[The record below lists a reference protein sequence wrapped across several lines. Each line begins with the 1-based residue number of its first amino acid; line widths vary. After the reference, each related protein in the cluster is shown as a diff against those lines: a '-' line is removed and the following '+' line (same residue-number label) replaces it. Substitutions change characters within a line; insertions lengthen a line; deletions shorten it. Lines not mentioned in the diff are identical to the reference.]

1 MNNSIIMVPYA
12 NLENMKGG
20 VNVDNNNRL
29 NIYMKNCCVSLLS
42 AKNYNLNSDI
52 ALVTNIEVPA
62 KYEKILTDN
71 NILIIKAEFTYF
83 KFPEDYKWGL
93 AFYKLCALKHVVE
106 NYNYEYYSY
115 LDSDVYIQ
123 ASFDNIWNECKDSI
137 LLYDINHGLQVNDY
151 RLFLKDY
158 YAFTGSYKNI
168 THYGGEFFAGSKQ
181 NTKLFI
187 SKCYNIYS
195 EMLNKK
201 FYTSFGDEFIIS
213 QAAEKTKSL
222 VKNAGAYIYRFWTGV
237 FHLVST
243 CYQYNPITVIHVP
256 YEKNLGMIKIYNY
269 YCKNKKL
276 PSIERVYSIL
286 SLKHIKCK
294 TAIKQF
300 TKRIL
305 RR

>member
-123 ASFDNIWNECKDSI
+123 ASFDNIWN
-137 LLYDINHGLQVNDY
+137 
-151 RLFLKDY
+151 
-158 YAFTGSYKNI
+158 
-168 THYGGEFFAGSKQ
+168 
-181 NTKLFI
+181 
-187 SKCYNIYS
+187 
-195 EMLNKK
+195 
-201 FYTSFGDEFIIS
+201 
-213 QAAEKTKSL
+213 
-222 VKNAGAYIYRFWTGV
+222 
-237 FHLVST
+237 
-243 CYQYNPITVIHVP
+243 
-256 YEKNLGMIKIYNY
+256 
-269 YCKNKKL
+269 
-276 PSIERVYSIL
+276 
-286 SLKHIKCK
+286 
-294 TAIKQF
+294 
-300 TKRIL
+300 
-305 RR
+305 